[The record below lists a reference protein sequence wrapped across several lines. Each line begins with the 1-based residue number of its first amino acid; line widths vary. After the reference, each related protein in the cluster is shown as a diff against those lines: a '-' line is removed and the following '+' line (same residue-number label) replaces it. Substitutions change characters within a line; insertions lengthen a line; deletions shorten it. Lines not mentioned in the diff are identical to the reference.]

1 MLLSCSKNCRRF
13 LATSLKIYFK
23 PRRLPGFSL
32 PEVIVSLS
40 IIVMITAI
48 FLSNYRDAEKRS
60 DLSMSAQNLVSDIH
74 LTQSYALG
82 LAEYAGEVPSGGWG
96 LHFDSATSS
105 ADRYIIFAD
114 TNANQRYDIG
124 EEDQNSGG
132 RTIYFSKTTRI
143 KGFTGVTSPLDITF
157 LPPDPITTIYG
168 GSGTST
174 VVDIILT
181 EIVNNTEKSVQVN
194 FLGLAEAL
202 D

>member
-1 MLLSCSKNCRRF
+1 MFLILSNFCRRSA
-13 LATSLKIYFK
+13 ATSLKSFLK

-32 PEVIVSLS
+32 PEVIISLS

-60 DLSMSAQNLVSDIH
+60 DLSLSAQNLVSDIH
-74 LTQSYALG
+74 LAQSYALG

-114 TNANQRYDIG
+114 INANQRYDVG
-124 EEDQNSGG
+124 EEDPDSGG
-132 RTIYFSKTTRI
+132 RTMYFSKTTKI
-143 KGFTGVTSPLDITF
+143 KGFNSVTSPLDITF

-174 VVDIILT
+174 VADIILT
-181 EIVNNTEKSVQVN
+181 EIVNNTEKSIQIN
-194 FLGLAEAL
+194 FLGLAEVL